1 MELSEFGCGTIA
13 AFGDEKDRN
22 DNPTACTIAP
32 LMQEGVITPEFSIQY
47 WLRGNMGKLE
57 VGTKVVYIQFPDGS
71 GTVIARADGNWDGIL
86 PDELLTEKGL
96 TVTKDVTIKGNLS
109 GEGDTSVKGD
119 TTLDGKST
127 LNGENSLIGKTKID
141 GSLEVTKLTASGS
154 PALAGC
160 AGGVCPISGA
170 PTATNKTI

>member
-1 MELSEFGCGTIA
+1 MELSEFGCGKIS
-13 AFGDEKDRN
+13 AFGDETDAN
-22 DNPTACTIAP
+22 DNPVSCTIEP
-32 LMQEGVITPEFSIQY
+32 LMQEGVVTPEFSIQF

-57 VGTKVVYIQFPDGS
+57 TGTLVVYIQFPDGS
-71 GTVIARADGNWDGIL
+71 GTVIARADGNWEGIL
-86 PDELLTEKGL
+86 PDELFTEKGL
-96 TVTKDVTIKGNLS
+96 TVEKDVVIKGNLS
-109 GEGDTSVKGD
+109 VQGD

-141 GSLEVTKLTASGS
+141 GSLEVTKPTASGS
-154 PALAGC
+154 MALAGC